1 MRIAPL
7 AAAILAWACS
17 PALADEGMWTF
28 DNFPA
33 GKMTAQYGWAPDK
46 AWLDHVRLASIRL
59 AQGCSASLVSPQGLV
74 MTNHHCAR
82 ECIGALSD
90 GGHDYV
96 ADGFTAAQPAD
107 ERPCPGMEANQ
118 LTAITDV
125 TRTIQDATA
134 GQSGQG
140 FADAE
145 RAAVATV
152 QSGCGNGADV
162 RCQVVTLYNGGRY
175 DLYAYKRYQDLRL
188 VWAPEDAAAN
198 FGGDPDNF
206 NFPRYAIDAAFV
218 RIYDGGKPLASPDF
232 LRFSETG
239 AQDGDIAFTS
249 GNPGGTERA
258 QTVAQLEFTR
268 DQLQPFLLNLFS
280 ELRGMLI
287 ELGAKGP
294 EQQRF
299 SKTTLFFRENSLKAF
314 KGRQLALVEGSIIP
328 DAAKAEA
335 ALRSQ
340 VSADPKL
347 AEAAGAWDAITRAT
361 QRRKVIYQ
369 RYALLEQL
377 PRFVVGDTLQQA
389 VLLNRAAAESGEP
402 DPQRL
407 PEHQEANAPA
417 LKQQITADAPF
428 YPELDRTEI
437 AWWLTKVREYLGAG
451 DPDVRAIL
459 GSQSPEQ
466 VAAQVVD
473 GTKLADPK
481 LRASLLAG
489 GAAAIN
495 ASTDPMLVFVRRLD
509 GPARAVRGDYE
520 NNVKA
525 IVTQNAAA
533 IARAKFA
540 LEGAADYP
548 DATFSLRLSYGT
560 VKGYIQDGKT
570 VAPFTDFAGA
580 YARATGNEPFALP
593 PSWLEA
599 KAGVDGATRLD
610 MTTTNDVI
618 GGNSGSPLIDRHG
631 EAVGLVF
638 DGNIQSLGGDFG
650 YDPSQNRTVAVDV
663 TALREALAHIYH
675 ADRLVGE
682 LTQQAG
688 PPKPG

>member
-1 MRIAPL
+1 MRIVPL
-7 AAAILAWACS
+7 AAALALACS

-28 DNFPA
+28 DNFPMER
-33 GKMTAQYGWAPDK
+33 MTARYGWAPDK

-90 GGHDYV
+90 AQHDYV
-96 ADGFTAAQPAD
+96 ANGFTAAALAD
-107 ERPCPGMEANQ
+107 ERPCPDMEANQ

-125 TRTIQDATA
+125 TKTIQDATA
-134 GQSGQG
+134 GRSGQG
-140 FADAE
+140 FAEAE
-145 RAAVATV
+145 RAAIAKV

-206 NFPRYAIDAAFV
+206 NFPRYAIDASFV

-232 LRFSETG
+232 LRFSRAG
-239 AQDGDIAFTS
+239 AQDGEVTFTS

-258 QTVAQLEFTR
+258 QTVAQLEFVR
-268 DQLQPFLLNLFS
+268 DQSQPFFITLFS
-280 ELRGMLI
+280 ELRGLLT
-287 ELGAKGP
+287 ELGSKGA
-294 EQQRF
+294 EQRRF
-299 SKTTLFFRENSLKAF
+299 SATDLFFRENSLKAF
-314 KGRQLALVEGSIIP
+314 KGRQLALVEGAIIP
-328 DAAKAEA
+328 DAVKAEA
-335 ALRSQ
+335 NLRSQ
-340 VSADPKL
+340 VKADPKL
-347 AEAAGAWDAITRAT
+347 AMAQGAWDAIAQAT
-361 QRRKVIYQ
+361 ERRKALYQ
-369 RYALLEQL
+369 RYTLLEQL
-377 PRFVVGDTLQQA
+377 PRFVLGDTLQDA
-389 VLLNRAAAESGEP
+389 ILLNRTAAESGKP
-402 DPQRL
+402 DTQRL
-407 PEHQEANAPA
+407 PDYQDANAPA

-437 AWWLTKVREYLGAG
+437 AWWLTKVREYLGAD

-466 VAAQVVD
+466 VAAQAVD

-481 LRASLLAG
+481 LRAALLAD
-489 GAAAIN
+489 GAAAID
-495 ASTDPMLVFVRRLD
+495 ASTDPMLAFVRRLD
-509 GPARAVRGDYE
+509 GPARAVRADYE

-525 IVTQNAAA
+525 IITQNAAA
-533 IARAKFA
+533 IAQAKFA
-540 LEGAADYP
+540 LEGTADYP

-560 VKGYIQDGKT
+560 VKGYAQDGKT

-580 YARATGNEPFALP
+580 YARATGNAPFALP

-599 KAGVDGATRLD
+599 KSGVDGATRLD
-610 MTTTNDVI
+610 LATTNDII
-618 GGNSGSPLIDRHG
+618 GGNSGSPLIDRKG

-650 YDPSQNRTVAVDV
+650 YDLSQNRAVAVDV

-675 ADRLVGE
+675 ADRLVSE
-682 LTQQAG
+682 LAQ
-688 PPKPG
+688 

>member
-1 MRIAPL
+1 MRIPRFGL
-7 AAAILAWACS
+7 ALALLS
-17 PALADEGMWTF
+17 TPAFADEGMWTF
-28 DNFPA
+28 DNFP
-33 GKMTAQYGWAPDK
+33 TAAMQAKYGWAPDA
-46 AWLDHVRLASIRL
+46 AWLDHVRLSSLRL

-90 GGHDYV
+90 AAHDYV
-96 ADGFTAAQPAD
+96 ANGFTAALPD
-107 ERPCPGMEANQ
+107 GEKPCPGMEANQ

-125 TRTIQDATA
+125 TKTIQDATA
-134 GQSGQG
+134 GQSGEG
-140 FADAE
+140 FATAE
-145 RAAVATV
+145 RAAIAQV
-152 QSGCGNGADV
+152 QSSCGNAPGV
-162 RCQVVTLYNGGRY
+162 RCEVVTLYNGERY
-175 DLYAYKRYQDLRL
+175 NLYAYKRYQDLRL

-218 RIYDGGKPLASPDF
+218 RIYDDGKPLASPDF
-232 LRFSETG
+232 LRLSRTG
-239 AQDGDIAFTS
+239 AQDGDIVFTS

-258 QTVAQLEFTR
+258 QTAAQLQLIR
-268 DQLQPFLLNLFS
+268 DQTQPFLLGLFS
-280 ELRGMLI
+280 EMRGMLT
-287 ELGAKGP
+287 ELGTKGP

-299 SKTTLFFRENSLKAF
+299 SLTDLFFTENSLKAF
-314 KGRQLALVEGSIIP
+314 KGRQLALVEESIIP

-335 ALRSQ
+335 ALHSR
-340 VSADPKL
+340 VTADPKL
-347 AEAAGAWDAITRAT
+347 AEAAGAWDAIARAT
-361 QRRKVIYQ
+361 ERHKAIYQ
-369 RYALLEQL
+369 RYMLLEQL

-389 VLLNRAAAESGEP
+389 ILLNRYAAESGKP

-407 PEHQEANAPA
+407 PDFQDANAPA
-417 LKQQITADAPF
+417 LKQRITADAPF
-428 YPELDRTEI
+428 YPELDRTKV
-437 AWWLTKVREYLGAG
+437 AWWLTKVREYLGAD

-459 GSQSPEQ
+459 GCQSPKQ
-466 VAAQVVD
+466 VAAQAVD

-481 LRASLLAG
+481 LRAALLAG

-495 ASTDPMLVFVRRLD
+495 ASDDPMLAFVRRLD
-509 GPARAVRGDYE
+509 GPARAVRADYE

-525 IVTQNAAA
+525 AITQNAAA

-540 LEGAADYP
+540 LEGTGNYP

-560 VKGYIQDGKT
+560 VKGYAQDGKT

-593 PSWLEA
+593 PSWLDAET
-599 KAGVDGATRLD
+599 GLDGATRLD
-610 MTTTNDVI
+610 MATTNDII
-618 GGNSGSPLIDRHG
+618 GGNSGSPVIDRNG
-631 EAVGLVF
+631 EVVGLVF

-663 TALREALAHIYH
+663 TALREGLVHIYH

-682 LTQQAG
+682 LAQ
-688 PPKPG
+688 